1 MKKVFQQLA
10 ANRNSGGGLFPNT
23 GSGGTL
29 NSALTKIG
37 NNKFRT
43 GQLFPDMSSL
53 GGVQRSYITQGLRK
67 MF

>member
-23 GSGGTL
+23 GGGG
-29 NSALTKIG
+29 NFNGALTKIG
-37 NNKFRT
+37 NNKLRT
-43 GQLFPDMSSL
+43 GKLFPDMSSL
-53 GGVQRSYITQGLRK
+53 GGIQRSYITQGLRK